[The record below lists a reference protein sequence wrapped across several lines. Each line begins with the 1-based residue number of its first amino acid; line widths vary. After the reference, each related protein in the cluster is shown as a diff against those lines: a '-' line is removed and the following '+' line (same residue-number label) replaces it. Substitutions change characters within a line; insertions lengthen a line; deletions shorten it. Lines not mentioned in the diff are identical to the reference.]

1 MGGAEVKLE
10 GAAGPRLQEQGVGS
24 DCDAWLC
31 RVKGAGALATWLL
44 GSPPKPGPAKQET
57 LIHRPDDLC
66 PSQVNCL
73 TGKVEII
80 MMTPCGTIV
89 IHLADA
95 YRAPTWIVGST
106 HRCPLNE

>member
-10 GAAGPRLQEQGVGS
+10 GAAGPWLQEQGVGS

-31 RVKGAGALATWLL
+31 RVKGADALATWLL

-73 TGKVEII
+73 IGKVEII